1 MDRAVQPV
9 RVVIRHIEGVHALG
23 RQLVVAV
30 DEDKGTWLGH
40 PILHSRLAVFL
51 PEQEGCFQASQFLPN
66 ALRLTRGHV
75 GYAHRIWRE

>member
-51 PEQEGCFQASQFLPN
+51 PEQERCFQASQFLPN